1 MSTLRNLPRGSI
13 HHDTSLA
20 FPQIVPLTHSQWSL
34 LRSRLNHYVLQQV
47 ALYLEYIFSLFFLK
61 ESKIFSKVSSYTN
74 AAYFIVWMMTSNGLY
89 HTWGGGRGVPV
100 DKFSVDLVYFYELV
114 LTRHSTSFVF
124 YNLSF
129 VSIFHKI
136 LEHNLYQELIR
147 DNPSALNTAQP
158 Q

>member
-1 MSTLRNLPRGSI
+1 MAYITRG
-13 HHDTSLA
+13 
-20 FPQIVPLTHSQWSL
+20 
-34 LRSRLNHYVLQQV
+34 
-47 ALYLEYIFSLFFLK
+47 E
-61 ESKIFSKVSSYTN
+61 
-74 AAYFIVWMMTSNGLY
+74 AAG
-89 HTWGGGRGVPV
+89 GVPV